1 MYSPRPGTLAAATMV
16 DDVPPEEKKRR
27 LDAVNAL
34 QDEIATRI
42 NRRLLGQRVEILVEG
57 RQKGKWKGRTRTNK
71 LVFFSDESGRDWRG
85 ELVEV
90 AITWSGPW
98 SMQAQL
104 VTERDKER
112 AREAHIADSV
122 ASEVFSLPAH
132 ARCLKPL
139 LFLHPICATPS
150 YRRDDPHRGPEF

>member
-1 MYSPRPGTLAAATMV
+1 VAMYSPRPGTLAAATMV

-34 QDEIATRI
+34 QEEIAMRI

-90 AITWSGPW
+90 VITWSGPW

-104 VTERDKER
+104 VTEREKER
-112 AREAHIADSV
+112 AMEAHIADSV
-122 ASEVFSLPAH
+122 ASE
-132 ARCLKPL
+132 
-139 LFLHPICATPS
+139 
-150 YRRDDPHRGPEF
+150 G